1 MSCIPRYRPTKAGR
15 RAQIPRLECLE
26 FRRVLSAA
34 NLPPGITAVQ
44 LEPSSG
50 GANQEL
56 VISFDQAD
64 VDASTS
70 AFSVPFATLIN
81 DFDANTDFQLD
92 GPTGM
97 VFGFTDPPAVENVV
111 QNGNSTDV
119 IIPINASLPAGT
131 YQVSLNGGTNLDIAL
146 SLVDS
151 SASNPF
157 WTSLAASPAPVTI
170 ANLTVQPIVGS
181 TLGQATNLGLI
192 GPTVQN
198 VLGSLNPGNVPA
210 PVDLYEITLAP
221 GQIWDLGVSISTQ
234 SINSSLLTGL
244 TLFGPS
250 GNVLAQSSS
259 GQGLF
264 NDPDDPFIFAGLS
277 PTPQADTYYI
287 GVSGYGNLAYG
298 NQGYNPVTGIPGTKG
313 IMQPAGLFELSVIA
327 QPHDQAT
334 QLVGFSLSHED
345 PLDSSPT
352 SMTLTFS
359 APIDVTS
366 LFVPDQQETAIEVV
380 DSSGRIWPVTAETYQ
395 TSDAQLT
402 LIFDEPLPPGQYSL
416 IVPATGGLT
425 DLAGEPVSA
434 QGEPAGVLATWTVA
448 GQGAPEN
455 PNDLGVLWPSTA
467 DMVWPTANGSFS
479 ETTTLAPGQSATY
492 RWVAIAPGT
501 YKLQTQVVGSS
512 IEVVNSSGSRAT
524 VLDMGS
530 TNALNNYL
538 MTLSAGV
545 YELRLT
551 NVGSQPADVR
561 WLLKIETLDWEKIM
575 NNGVSQSSAL
585 SLMTFMPPPPSTSAS
600 TETGFLSIPPSGTG
614 AVFDSSS
621 GPVPSS
627 LLVTLNTAP
636 AGLPSWNGQ
645 AAAAAGLLAELGNG
659 GESGGGAGQ
668 ALIAGIRP
676 SSESADEASDD
687 VLGVTQQPAKD
698 LVGEPGPIGSTTE
711 TVSLQRGFDPAGV
724 RADIQALARTEW
736 ASRIGSVIHGWFI
749 PSRSDASPRT
759 AEAELMPPS
768 AKIAHQAARFVKDP
782 ANPWRNRQLISM
794 LRSEIGATASLIM
807 IGAVAYRLRHP
818 IRVWCG
824 DKAQLT
830 GPGNSSRA
838 RALPGPHRIS
848 KLSRL
853 KTHVRRP

>member
-15 RAQIPRLECLE
+15 RAQVPRLECLE
-26 FRRVLSAA
+26 LRRVLSAVT
-34 NLPPGITAVQ
+34 LPPGITAVQ
-44 LEPSSG
+44 FEPASG
-50 GANQEL
+50 AGQEL

-64 VDASTS
+64 VDAITS
-70 AFSVPFATLIN
+70 EFSVPFATLIN
-81 DFDANTDFQLD
+81 DIDANTDFQLD

-97 VFGFTDPPAVENVV
+97 VFGFSDPPAVENVV

-131 YQVSLNGGTNLDIAL
+131 YQVSLNWGTDLDFAL

-157 WTSLAASPAPVTI
+157 WTSLATSPAPVTI
-170 ANLTVQPIVGS
+170 ADLTVQPIIGP

-192 GPTVQN
+192 GPTAQN

-221 GQIWDLGVSISTQ
+221 GQVWELGVSISTQ
-234 SINSSLLTGL
+234 STNSSLLTGL

-250 GNVLAQSSS
+250 GNVLAESSS
-259 GQGLF
+259 GQGLVNNP
-264 NDPDDPFIFAGLS
+264 NDPFLFAGLS
-277 PTPQADTYYI
+277 PTLQADTYYI
-287 GVSGYGNLAYG
+287 GVSGYGNMAYG
-298 NQGYNPVTGIPGTKG
+298 NQGYNPVTGSPGTRG
-313 IMQPAGLFELSVIA
+313 IMQPAGQFELSVIA
-327 QPHDQAT
+327 KPHDQTT

-359 APIDVTS
+359 APINATS
-366 LFVPDQQETAIEVV
+366 LFVPDQQEAALDVV
-380 DSSGRIWPVTAETYQ
+380 DSAGRMWPVTAEDYQ
-395 TSDAQLT
+395 TGDAQLT

-416 IVPATGGLT
+416 VVPATDGLT
-425 DLAGEPVSA
+425 DLAGAPVVA
-434 QGEPAGVLATWTVA
+434 QGESPGVLATWTVT
-448 GQGAPEN
+448 GQREPEN
-455 PNDLGVLWPSTA
+455 PNNLGVLWPSTA
-467 DMVWPTANGSFS
+467 DVVWPTANGSFS
-479 ETTTLAPGQSATY
+479 ENTTLAPGQSATY
-492 RWVAIAPGT
+492 RWVVSVPGV

-512 IEVVNSSGSRAT
+512 IEIANSSGSNAT

-551 NVGSQPADVR
+551 NVGSQPADVS
-561 WLLKIETLDWEKIM
+561 WLLKIETLDWEKII

-585 SLMTFMPPPPSTSAS
+585 SLMTFLPPPPSTSAS
-600 TETGFLSIPPSGTG
+600 TELGFLSIPPSGTG

-621 GPVPSS
+621 DPVPSG
-627 LLVTLNTAP
+627 LLMTLNTAL
-636 AGLPSWNGQ
+636 AGQPSWDGQ
-645 AAAAAGLLAELGNG
+645 AAAAAGVVAEMGNG
-659 GESGGGAGQ
+659 GQTGGGAGQ

-676 SSESADEASDD
+676 LSGSANEASDD
-687 VLGVTQQPAKD
+687 VLGVIQEPTKA
-698 LVGEPGPIGSTTE
+698 LVGEGGPIGSTTR
-711 TVSLQRGFDPAGV
+711 TVSLQGAIGPASV
-724 RADIQALARTEW
+724 RADIQALARTQW
-736 ASRIGSVIHGWFI
+736 ANRIGSLMHDWFM

-759 AEAELMPPS
+759 AEAEIMPASPN
-768 AKIAHQAARFVKDP
+768 IPHQAARFLKDP

-794 LRSEIGATASLIM
+794 LRSEIGTTASLIV
-807 IGAVAYRLRHP
+807 IGTVAYRLRHP
-818 IRVWCG
+818 IQVWCR
-824 DKAQLT
+824 DKAQLNR
-830 GPGNSSRA
+830 PGHSSRV
-838 RALPGPHRIS
+838 RALPGPHPIS

-853 KTHVRRP
+853 KTHVRRS